1 EGERRV
7 RGKGHGQR
15 QLLVLRTQA
24 VVGLAEGHDPED
36 LAVGSLEG
44 NEELVVRVPT
54 LRAVHDR
61 LAVWDEANA
70 RVRRPVEAVVWNE
83 VRPGAQEPRMKERRP
98 AVPVID
104 VAEQRLAH
112 GRAAEHGLHVE
123 VGPFGPLAGEDYC
136 IE

>member
-1 EGERRV
+1 M
-7 RGKGHGQR
+7 
-15 QLLVLRTQA
+15 
-24 VVGLAEGHDPED
+24 
-36 LAVGSLEG
+36 
-44 NEELVVRVPT
+44 PT

-83 VRPGAQEPRMKERRP
+83 VRPGAQEPRMKERLP

-104 VAEQRLAH
+104 LAEQRLAH

-123 VGPFGPLAGEDYC
+123 VVPFGPVDVEDDGLEAERLGHRAGDRVEDGADVGTAAHRAADLEQALQGGAELSLGDGY
-136 IE
+136 IAGAL